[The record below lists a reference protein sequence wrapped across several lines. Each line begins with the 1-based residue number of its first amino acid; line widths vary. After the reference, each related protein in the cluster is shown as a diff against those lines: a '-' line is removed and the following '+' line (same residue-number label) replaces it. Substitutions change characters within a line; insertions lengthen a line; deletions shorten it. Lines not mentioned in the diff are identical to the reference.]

1 MLVAKFAYF
10 NCIIYK
16 GLHSLIASLLVS
28 SRQPLWKPTL
38 GYTLLFTLLVDKN
51 GHTGQLILDD
61 FRNISDQKINPNLS
75 TRISWVKT
83 NVLNTCGEMQEP
95 TPQCRS
101 KARIDLFIVNF
112 SKQVSTNGRYNS
124 RTNYSRVKT
133 ACAAFQ
139 GLESRDSH
147 KGLKLSGQSS
157 DNTMNSVKKC
167 SRRLLRETIFEFK
180 ETRDSEKWQSK
191 SGNSL
196 LRLNLKQH
204 CIANQNHK

>member
-28 SRQPLWKPTL
+28 SRQPLWKPTQ
-38 GYTLLFTLLVDKN
+38 GYTLLFTLLVGMN
-51 GHTGQLILDD
+51 GHKGQLILDD

-112 SKQVSTNGRYNS
+112 SYQVSTNGRYNS
-124 RTNYSRVKT
+124 RTYI
-133 ACAAFQ
+133 Q

-157 DNTMNSVKKC
+157 DNNMNSVKKC